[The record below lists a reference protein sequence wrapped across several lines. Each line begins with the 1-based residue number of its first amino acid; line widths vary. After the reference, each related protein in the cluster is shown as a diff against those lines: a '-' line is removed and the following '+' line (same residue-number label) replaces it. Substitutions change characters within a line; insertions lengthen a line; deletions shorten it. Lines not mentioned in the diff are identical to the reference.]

1 MTGGWRLPGGTRTG
15 HPPSSTTA
23 GPRPARATRTGAGP
37 VARLRAGVPVA
48 LPAGFPAGRPAGP
61 SACLSARSQPPPAP
75 VRSAVLRPTVTV
87 RYAAG
92 GAVVRPVLAPRIG
105 AGAFAVGRVTV
116 REVAAGI
123 ACGAVGCGSALGWGS
138 AVRADG
144 APWRGAVRA
153 GCALRPGGA
162 LRDGERAVV
171 PARTPRAAARAVLV
185 VRALRTVLSRVH
197 GHCATPPLNF
207 RSLEGDCALPVRAP
221 GAGYGAGRTIPV
233 ARGGRAPQSV
243 PLWVSGGGPR
253 G

>member
-15 HPPSSTTA
+15 HPPGSTTA
-23 GPRPARATRTGAGP
+23 GPRPARTARTGAGP
-37 VARLRAGVPVA
+37 VARLRAGVPAA
-48 LPAGFPAGRPAGP
+48 LPAGAPAGRPACP
-61 SACLSARSQPPPAP
+61 SACLSARPQPPLAP

-87 RYAAG
+87 GYAAG

-105 AGAFAVGRVTV
+105 AGALAVGRVTV
-116 REVAAGI
+116 RGVAVGI
-123 ACGAVGCGSALGWGS
+123 ACGAVGWGS
-138 AVRADG
+138 AVRAGG

-153 GCALRPGGA
+153 GRALRPGGP

-197 GHCATPPLNF
+197 GHCATPPLNL

-221 GAGYGAGRTIPV
+221 GAGYGVGRTIPV

-243 PLWVSGGGPR
+243 PL
-253 G
+253 